1 MSDRSFKENLDLL
14 IKLFRKLK
22 DKSSINEIKGID
34 KTFYY
39 NCEYLLNNYEMM
51 KDQISD
57 ELLSK
62 FGEPVKGMIASLVE
76 QLKDELGEE
85 EVQSIINE
93 EEPITDHTPQEKN
106 LDSIQEI
113 DEMLKNPD
121 LTDKEVDELL
131 DRRSKLKEK

>member
-34 KTFYY
+34 KTFYH
-39 NCEYLLNNYEMM
+39 NFEYLLNNYEMM

-62 FGEPVKGMIASLVE
+62 FGEPVKGMIAGLVE

-85 EVQSIINE
+85 EVQAIINE
-93 EEPITDHTPQEKN
+93 EDEIIKDHIPEDKSTDSVEM
-106 LDSIQEI
+106 I
-113 DEMLKNPD
+113 DKMLKNPN
-121 LTDKEVDELL
+121 LSEKEIDELL
-131 DRRSKLKEK
+131 DRRSKLMN